1 MLRAPGRIVAS
12 LAIATGVL
20 LAACGSGA
28 EPAPTPVSPAATAPS
43 PAASPPSI
51 IPPSPSPS
59 PAASPSPGAGESY
72 TVGEGDTLA
81 SIAERFYGDPAL
93 WRRIYDANRQAIGD
107 NPDSLRLGTVLTIP
121 PRP

>member
-1 MLRAPGRIVAS
+1 M
-12 LAIATGVL
+12 
-20 LAACGSGA
+20 
-28 EPAPTPVSPAATAPS
+28 
-43 PAASPPSI
+43 
-51 IPPSPSPS
+51 
-59 PAASPSPGAGESY
+59 
-72 TVGEGDTLA
+72 GEGDTLA